1 MPGPVPKRSEQR
13 RRRNKPEGGIDRAA
27 LSTPQKLGPD
37 VPEDLALDGLALRWY
52 ESLRTSGQAVYY
64 TDSDWASA
72 LVVARA
78 IQKFEERPA
87 AGILQA
93 VLQGMGS
100 LLATEG
106 DRRRMRLELER
117 AADEDPDEIA
127 AVADFAAYQQKLGG

>member
-1 MPGPVPKRSEQR
+1 MPGPVPKRSEAR
-13 RRRNKPEGGIDRAA
+13 RRRNKDGGTISRAA
-27 LSTPQKLGPD
+27 HTTPEKLGPD
-37 VPEDLALDGLALRWY
+37 VPDDLSLTGLAVRWY

-72 LVVARA
+72 LVVAVA
-78 IQKFEERPA
+78 IQKFEERPS
-87 AGILQA
+87 AGILTA

-117 AADEDPDEIA
+117 AADEDPAELA
-127 AVADFAAYQQKLGG
+127 AVADFAAYQKSLGG